1 MRRVALLV
9 TIALLQ
15 TAAAHKPKTISL
27 GRITDTS
34 SAFAATTQ
42 LLGPSGELLGTAAF
56 TATGTGTR
64 VIAQLEGLLPGP
76 YAIDLHKVGR
86 CSGAGFPEVGDSI
99 ARSANVVVGVDGHT
113 TIELVINGRP
123 FVGGSQP
130 ILGKTGAA
138 VILEAAPRDGHG
150 AVAIACGALAPH

>member
-1 MRRVALLV
+1 MRRVPLLV

-15 TAAAHKPKTISL
+15 TAAAHKPSTVSL

-34 SAFAATTQ
+34 SSFAATTQ

-56 TATGTGTR
+56 TATETGTR

-76 YAIDLHKVGR
+76 YAIDLRKIGR
-86 CSGAGFPEVGDSI
+86 CTGAGFTAVGDSI
-99 ARSANVVVGVDGHT
+99 ARSANVIVGVDGRS
-113 TIELVINGRP
+113 TIELVVDGRP
-123 FVGGSQP
+123 FIDGSQP

-150 AVAIACGALAPH
+150 AAAIACGALAPH